1 MKEYENYIFDLYG
14 TLVDIH
20 TDEWKTSFWKKVA
33 SIFSC
38 HGAVYDAAELKAS
51 YFSKVK
57 ELEEQKKEMG
67 RHIEIDLKEVFEKL
81 YRIKGVT
88 ADEKMLRD
96 TMEGFRKFSLTHLRL
111 YAGTRELLKML
122 KRNGKGVYL
131 LSNAQEVFT
140 MKELKDLGIA
150 DDFDDIFISS
160 LVGYKKPDPC
170 FFKALIDGH
179 HLDVRE
185 CLMIGNDLYCD
196 IKGAM
201 DVSMDAYYIHSKL
214 SPKER
219 YDVKP
224 TYLQEGMALK
234 ALKRKIERSFR

>member
-14 TLVDIH
+14 TLADIH
-20 TDEWKTSFWKKVA
+20 TDEWKTSFWKKV
-33 SIFSC
+33 SQIFLV
-38 HGAVYDAAELKAS
+38 HGAGYDPLKLKES
-51 YFSKVK
+51 YFSLTE
-57 ELEEQKKEMG
+57 ELEKKKKEKG
-67 RHIEIDLKEVFEKL
+67 HHIEIDLMEVFKEL
-81 YRIKGVT
+81 YRLKGVT

-170 FFKALIDGH
+170 FFKALIEAR

-196 IKGAM
+196 IKGAL

-224 TYLQEGMALK
+224 TYLQEGMDLE